1 MSVNDIYSLDPLNR
15 YSTKLFMHKIDKQ
28 EKADSQ

>member
-1 MSVNDIYSLDPLNR
+1 MSVNDIYGLRPLNQ
-15 YSTKLFMHKIDKQ
+15 YSTKPFTDKIDKQ